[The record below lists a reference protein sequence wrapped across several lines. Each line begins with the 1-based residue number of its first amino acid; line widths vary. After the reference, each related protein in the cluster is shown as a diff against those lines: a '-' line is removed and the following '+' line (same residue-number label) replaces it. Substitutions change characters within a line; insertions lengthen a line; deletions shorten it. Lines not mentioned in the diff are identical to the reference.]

1 MPLNAPSAPSRTISL
16 QVLQAPTPTFP
27 FRIGAAFYHKPN
39 SRLISSAPLAS
50 TQSCQ
55 PMHNSR
61 AHSTSH
67 AHHSHPQGRVS
78 SYMKNP
84 PSPKLGPHMVPTGGT
99 LAQPSTITSAI
110 ASGSH
115 APMPN
120 ASSTPFLSSPNP
132 SPYPT
137 LPIKTLR
144 YRLPE
149 NSLMPY
155 NNRVFVDPSHSFTT
169 TISRHYVNSAKSST
183 PSLRGWN
190 P

>member
-1 MPLNAPSAPSRTISL
+1 MPPNAPSAPSRTILLPVS
-16 QVLQAPTPTFP
+16 QAPTPTFP
-27 FRIGAAFYHKPN
+27 FRTGATFYHKPN

-50 TQSCQ
+50 TPSCR

-61 AHSTSH
+61 AHSISH
-67 AHHSHPQGRVS
+67 AHPSHPQARAS
-78 SYMKNP
+78 SFMKNP
-84 PSPKLGPHMVPTGGT
+84 PSAKLGPHMVQTDGT
-99 LAQPSTITSAI
+99 LAQPSTITNAI
-110 ASGSH
+110 ASGYH

-120 ASSTPFLSSPNP
+120 ASSTPFLSSPKP

-149 NSLMPY
+149 NLPMPY
-155 NNRVFVDPSHSFTT
+155 NNHVFADPSHSFTT
-169 TISRHYVNSAKSST
+169 TISRHSVNSAKSST

>member
-1 MPLNAPSAPSRTISL
+1 MPLNAPSAPSRTILL
-16 QVLQAPTPTFP
+16 QVSQAPTPTFP

-50 TQSCQ
+50 TPSCR

-78 SYMKNP
+78 SFMKNP
-84 PSPKLGPHMVPTGGT
+84 PSAKLGPHMVPTGGT
-99 LAQPSTITSAI
+99 LAQPSTITNAI

-120 ASSTPFLSSPNP
+120 ASSTPFPSSPKP

-144 YRLPE
+144 YRLLE
-149 NSLMPY
+149 NSPMPY

-169 TISRHYVNSAKSST
+169 TISRHSVNSAKSSP

-190 P
+190 S